1 MSFYTRLLR
10 DQRVYQ
16 LGHTAQ
22 RILCDI
28 LMRGPIVL
36 ISRNGFLEAVLEYT
50 TPCLIP
56 TYSSTH
62 KPAGTRCVL

>member
-36 ISRNGFLEAVLEYT
+36 ISRNGFLEAVLEHT

-56 TYSSTH
+56 T
-62 KPAGTRCVL
+62 

>member
-36 ISRNGFLEAVLEYT
+36 ISRNGFLEAVLEYIHVSFPHDT
-50 TPCLIP
+50 QTGRNM
-56 TYSSTH
+56 S
-62 KPAGTRCVL
+62 VL